1 MRFDQ
6 LKRREFI
13 TLVGSA
19 VASWPLA
26 ARAQQRAMPVI
37 GFLHSA
43 SRAPNAHLVAAF
55 RKGLSEAGFVEGQ
68 NVAIE
73 YRWAEGQY
81 DRLPRM
87 ARELIDGKVD
97 IMVTVT
103 TPAALAA
110 KQATSVLPIVFVE
123 VGNPILVGLV
133 GSLSRPEANITGF
146 SNMASDLSDKR
157 FALLKE
163 AIPHAR
169 RIAVLWNPNN
179 PTTAPKLQ
187 ATEAAARSFDI
198 TVSRHSVQDVDEL
211 EASFGAIL
219 AAGADALIALLDT
232 VVLDNRER
240 VVTFA
245 AASKLPAIYEARE
258 FVQSGGLMS
267 YGTNFADHFENAAG
281 YVGKILRGTKPGAL
295 PVQQPTKFELVINL
309 KTAKLLGIEPP
320 PTLVA
325 LADEVI
331 E

>member
-13 TLVGSA
+13 TLVVGA
-19 VASWPLA
+19 VAAWPLAA
-26 ARAQQRAMPVI
+26 ARAQQRPMPVV

-73 YRWAEGQY
+73 YRWADGHY

-97 IMVTVT
+97 IIVTVT

-163 AIPHAR
+163 VIPHAR

-187 ATEAAARSFDI
+187 KTEAAARSFDM

-211 EASFGAIL
+211 EASFGAIR
-219 AAGADALIALLDT
+219 AADADTLIALLDT

-245 AASKLPAIYEARE
+245 AANKLPAMYEARE
-258 FVQSGGLMS
+258 FVQSMS

-309 KTAKLLGIEPP
+309 KTANALGLNVPPSLL
-320 PTLVA
+320 A

>member
-1 MRFDQ
+1 VR
-6 LKRREFI
+6 RREFT
-13 TLVGSA
+13 TLLGGAA
-19 VASWPLA
+19 VAWPLM
-26 ARAQQRAMPVI
+26 ARAQQAAMPLI

-43 SRAPNAHLVAAF
+43 SPAPNAHLVAAF

-68 NVAIE
+68 NVLIE
-73 YRWAEGQY
+73 YRYAEGQY
-81 DRLPRM
+81 DRLPRL

-97 IMVTVT
+97 IIVPVT

-146 SNMASDLSDKR
+146 SNLASDLSDKR

-163 AIPHAR
+163 TIPRAKR
-169 RIAVLWNPNN
+169 VAVLRNPNN
-179 PTTAPKLQ
+179 PTTTPKLQ

-198 TVSRHSVQDVDEL
+198 EVSHHPVQNVDEL
-211 EASFGAIL
+211 EATFGAIH

-245 AASKLPAIYEARE
+245 AANKLPAIYEARG

-267 YGTNFADHFENAAG
+267 YGTNFADHFASAAG

-309 KTAKLLGIEPP
+309 KTAKALGLDVP
-320 PTLVA
+320 PTL
-325 LADEVI
+325 LAIADDVI